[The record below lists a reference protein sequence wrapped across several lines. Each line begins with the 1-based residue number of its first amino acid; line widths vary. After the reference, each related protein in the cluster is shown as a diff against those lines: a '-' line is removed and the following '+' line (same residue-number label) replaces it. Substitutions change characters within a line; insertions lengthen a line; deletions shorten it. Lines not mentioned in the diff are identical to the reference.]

1 MENEGSSSVVASSTP
16 DGTVGWIESM
26 IVTASQTSVGQS
38 LFKLVE
44 SFLWVV
50 EKSARWSVPTHELSA
65 EENGKIFGKIELVRP
80 LPWILFLP
88 SLVILRIIRGGL
100 NVGAFLLGYPRIEPS
115 GMVKFMQKSRRR
127 LRALNSKAM
136 KSTRRKMLGKAATP
150 DEKSTTES
158 AGSPTPIEPKRK
170 ISQVSSA
177 DESTD
182 DATDESKNETLQ
194 SMIDRLAND
203 DSTDDPDFNP
213 PDCSTESN
221 TSSENE
227 AEHNVTLSELE
238 DVQKEAEEILKNHKL
253 RSNQLPLDTKTNDK
267 ETKEETTNRVARV
280 DSPEPELQ
288 ACMRISNDFINKEA
302 KTTLSSRL
310 PATPRQEVTNGVVAE
325 KRNEKPNQKPNA
337 SSHPRGSNP
346 KENVPHPQEK
356 KTSPRKK
363 FGRKDA
369 K

>member
-65 EENGKIFGKIELVRP
+65 GKIHAEESQAIE
-80 LPWILFLP
+80 
-88 SLVILRIIRGGL
+88 G
-100 NVGAFLLGYPRIEPS
+100 
-115 GMVKFMQKSRRR
+115 VKLEGNEINEAQNARQ
-127 LRALNSKAM
+127 
-136 KSTRRKMLGKAATP
+136 ATP

-253 RSNQLPLDTKTNDK
+253 RLALIGIIAFVEQFQKTNDK

-280 DSPEPELQ
+280 DSPGESVYLSARECDDDEEAPFYSPPSWRSGSPVETVPVEPVVH
-288 ACMRISNDFINKEA
+288 
-302 KTTLSSRL
+302 SS
-310 PATPRQEVTNGVVAE
+310 
-325 KRNEKPNQKPNA
+325 
-337 SSHPRGSNP
+337 S
-346 KENVPHPQEK
+346 
-356 KTSPRKK
+356 
-363 FGRKDA
+363 
-369 K
+369 